1 MSRKRVILFVGLL
14 VLFVAAAL
22 FARPNT
28 KPVAWTVVEV
38 RYLKNGSCSFVAE
51 RSGGVLSVPE
61 YIKAESQDS
70 RHQLCPQLGDTL
82 NPPRLDIP
90 TVSAGT
96 GDEQRFADVTERWR
110 GQDVNPR

>member
-28 KPVAWTVVEV
+28 KPVAWTIVEV
-38 RYLKNGSCSFVAE
+38 RYLRNGSCYFVAE
-51 RSGGVLSVPE
+51 CGGGVLSPPE

-70 RHQLCPQLGDTL
+70 RRQLCPQLGDTL
-82 NPPRLDIP
+82 NSPRLDTLTI
-90 TVSAGT
+90 SSGS
-96 GDEQRFADVTERWR
+96 GDEQRVADVTERWR

>member
-1 MSRKRVILFVGLL
+1 MSRKRVVFFVGLL
-14 VLFVAAAL
+14 VLFLVAAL
-22 FARPNT
+22 FTRPNT

-38 RYLKNGSCSFVAE
+38 RYLKNGNCSFIAE
-51 RSGGVLSVPE
+51 WFGGVLSVPE

-70 RHQLCPQLGDTL
+70 RHQLCPQPGDTL
-82 NPPRLDIP
+82 NPPRLDIL

-110 GQDVNPR
+110 GQGVNPR